1 MLCGVC
7 AGIAEYF
14 NLDPTLIRLAWALFC
29 ILGGSGV
36 TRLYSCRHHH
46 PARKPGLTTKEVTAM
61 SENDKITEETA
72 NDTLPAEVETD
83 LAEQET
89 DVMPAEPEEIAP
101 EDVKIF
107 GMPRHVFHWTA
118 IGAAGGYILAGVV
131 GIIGEQLPGSLFE
144 TISGKTNA
152 TVWAVVVRRD
162 RLLFSAPVR
171 TKSARPL
178 RNPRKYRTTVSKS
191 KAERKNPL
199 LFP

>member
-1 MLCGVC
+1 
-7 AGIAEYF
+7 
-14 NLDPTLIRLAWALFC
+14 
-29 ILGGSGV
+29 
-36 TRLYSCRHHH
+36 
-46 PARKPGLTTKEVTAM
+46 M

-72 NDTLPAEVETD
+72 NDTLLAEVETD

-89 DVMPAEPEEIAP
+89 DVMPAEPEEEEIAP

-152 TVWAVVVRRD
+152 TVWAVVVAAVGYFIGS
-162 RLLFSAPVR
+162 RLEKKREA
-171 TKSARPL
+171 ARE
-178 RNPRKYRTTVSKS
+178 
-191 KAERKNPL
+191 AEQAALEQPSDENA
-199 LFP
+199 

>member
-1 MLCGVC
+1 
-7 AGIAEYF
+7 
-14 NLDPTLIRLAWALFC
+14 
-29 ILGGSGV
+29 
-36 TRLYSCRHHH
+36 
-46 PARKPGLTTKEVTAM
+46 M

-89 DVMPAEPEEIAP
+89 DVMPAEPEEEIAP

-131 GIIGEQLPGSLFE
+131 GIIGEQLPCSLFE

-152 TVWAVVVRRD
+152 TVWAVIVGAIGYF
-162 RLLFSAPVR
+162 FSSRAY
-171 TKSARPL
+171 KK
-178 RNPRKYRTTVSKS
+178 RKAAEESK
-191 KAERKNPL
+191 KNTEQL
-199 LFP
+199 

>member
-1 MLCGVC
+1 
-7 AGIAEYF
+7 
-14 NLDPTLIRLAWALFC
+14 
-29 ILGGSGV
+29 
-36 TRLYSCRHHH
+36 
-46 PARKPGLTTKEVTAM
+46 M

-89 DVMPAEPEEIAP
+89 DVMPAEPEEEEI
-101 EDVKIF
+101 KIF

-152 TVWAVVVRRD
+152 TVWAVVVGAIGYF
-162 RLLFSAPVR
+162 FSSRAY
-171 TKSARPL
+171 KK
-178 RNPRKYRTTVSKS
+178 RKA
-191 KAERKNPL
+191 AEEAEKNTEQL
-199 LFP
+199 

>member
-1 MLCGVC
+1 
-7 AGIAEYF
+7 
-14 NLDPTLIRLAWALFC
+14 
-29 ILGGSGV
+29 
-36 TRLYSCRHHH
+36 
-46 PARKPGLTTKEVTAM
+46 M

-89 DVMPAEPEEIAP
+89 DVMPAEPEEEEIAP

-131 GIIGEQLPGSLFE
+131 GIFE

-152 TVWAVVVRRD
+152 TVWAVVVGAIGYF
-162 RLLFSAPVR
+162 FSSRAY
-171 TKSARPL
+171 KK
-178 RNPRKYRTTVSKS
+178 RKA
-191 KAERKNPL
+191 AEEAEKNTEQL
-199 LFP
+199 

>member
-1 MLCGVC
+1 
-7 AGIAEYF
+7 
-14 NLDPTLIRLAWALFC
+14 
-29 ILGGSGV
+29 
-36 TRLYSCRHHH
+36 
-46 PARKPGLTTKEVTAM
+46 M

-89 DVMPAEPEEIAP
+89 DVMPAEPEEEIAP

-131 GIIGEQLPGSLFE
+131 GIIGEQLPDSLFE

-152 TVWAVVVRRD
+152 TVWAVVVGAIGYF
-162 RLLFSAPVR
+162 FSSRAY
-171 TKSARPL
+171 KK
-178 RNPRKYRTTVSKS
+178 RKAAEESK
-191 KAERKNPL
+191 KNTEQL
-199 LFP
+199 

>member
-1 MLCGVC
+1 
-7 AGIAEYF
+7 
-14 NLDPTLIRLAWALFC
+14 
-29 ILGGSGV
+29 
-36 TRLYSCRHHH
+36 
-46 PARKPGLTTKEVTAM
+46 M

-72 NDTLPAEVETD
+72 NDTRPAEVETD

-89 DVMPAEPEEIAP
+89 DVMPAEPEEEIAP

-152 TVWAVVVRRD
+152 TVWAVVVGAIGYF
-162 RLLFSAPVR
+162 FSSRAY
-171 TKSARPL
+171 KK
-178 RNPRKYRTTVSKS
+178 RKAAEESK
-191 KAERKNPL
+191 KNTEQL
-199 LFP
+199 

>member
-1 MLCGVC
+1 
-7 AGIAEYF
+7 
-14 NLDPTLIRLAWALFC
+14 
-29 ILGGSGV
+29 
-36 TRLYSCRHHH
+36 
-46 PARKPGLTTKEVTAM
+46 M

-89 DVMPAEPEEIAP
+89 DVMPAEPEEEIAP

-118 IGAAGGYILAGVV
+118 SGAAGGYLLAGVV

-152 TVWAVVVRRD
+152 TVWAVVVGAIGYF
-162 RLLFSAPVR
+162 FSSRAY
-171 TKSARPL
+171 KK
-178 RNPRKYRTTVSKS
+178 RKAAEESK
-191 KAERKNPL
+191 KNTEQL
-199 LFP
+199 

>member
-1 MLCGVC
+1 
-7 AGIAEYF
+7 
-14 NLDPTLIRLAWALFC
+14 
-29 ILGGSGV
+29 
-36 TRLYSCRHHH
+36 
-46 PARKPGLTTKEVTAM
+46 M

-89 DVMPAEPEEIAP
+89 DVMPAEEAPEEEEEIAP

-152 TVWAVVVRRD
+152 TVWAVVVGAIGYF
-162 RLLFSAPVR
+162 FSSRAY
-171 TKSARPL
+171 KK
-178 RNPRKYRTTVSKS
+178 RKAAEESK
-191 KAERKNPL
+191 KNTEQL
-199 LFP
+199 

>member
-1 MLCGVC
+1 
-7 AGIAEYF
+7 
-14 NLDPTLIRLAWALFC
+14 
-29 ILGGSGV
+29 
-36 TRLYSCRHHH
+36 
-46 PARKPGLTTKEVTAM
+46 M

-89 DVMPAEPEEIAP
+89 DVMPAELEEEIAP

-152 TVWAVVVRRD
+152 TVWAVVVGAIGYF
-162 RLLFSAPVR
+162 FSSRAY
-171 TKSARPL
+171 KK
-178 RNPRKYRTTVSKS
+178 RKA
-191 KAERKNPL
+191 AEESEKNTEQL
-199 LFP
+199 